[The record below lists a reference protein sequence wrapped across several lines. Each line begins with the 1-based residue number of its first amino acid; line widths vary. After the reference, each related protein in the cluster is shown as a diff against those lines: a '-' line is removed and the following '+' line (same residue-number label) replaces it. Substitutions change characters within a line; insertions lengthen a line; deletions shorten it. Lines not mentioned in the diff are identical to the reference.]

1 LSVPTQTHQGED
13 SPSPERAAFERI
25 PPQDLTAE
33 QCVLGAMLL
42 SKDAIADISEILRGR
57 DFYKPAHET
66 IYRTILDLYAAGEPA
81 DPITVASELTKRGE
95 LAKVGGAGYVQSLP
109 NVVPTAA
116 NGEYY
121 AEIVYDRAIGRRL
134 AAAGVRITEI
144 GYAQQGDPTEQIDAA
159 EKELF
164 DVAGATSNADTLQPF
179 IFGYDQTMDEIQA
192 AASSGDITGVPTG
205 FTDLDHLTHGLQP
218 GQMIVIAG
226 RPGQGKTTLAL
237 DIARTASIKHHR
249 PVAFFSLEMGRG
261 ELHRKVTAAEASVAL
276 HHLNTG
282 RVDEAGWERVARH
295 HAKFADAPLFIDD
308 APDLTMMS
316 IRTKARRLA
325 QRSGLDLLVVDYLQL
340 LQHGGRGGRRLES
353 RQQEVSEISRS
364 LKLLAK
370 ELQVPVIALSQLNR
384 GPEQRSD
391 KKPMVADLRDS
402 GSIEQDSDI
411 VMLLHREDAYEKA
424 SPRSGEADIDVAKH
438 RGGPTSIISVAFQ
451 GHYSRFVN
459 MEGGS

>member
-1 LSVPTQTHQGED
+1 MT
-13 SPSPERAAFERI
+13 PERAAFERV
-25 PPQDLTAE
+25 PPQDLSAE
-33 QCVLGAMLL
+33 QCVLGAMLM
-42 SKDAIADISEILRGR
+42 SADAIADISEILRGR

-66 IYRTILDLYAAGEPA
+66 IYRAILDLYAAGEPA
-81 DPITVASELTKRGE
+81 DPITVSNELTKRGD
-95 LAKVGGAGYVQSLP
+95 LAKVGGAGYIHSLV

-121 AEIVYDRAIGRRL
+121 AEIVYDHAIARRL
-134 AAAGVRITEI
+134 VAAGTRITEI
-144 GYAQQGDPTEQIDAA
+144 GYAGTGEPTEWIDAA
-159 EKELF
+159 ERELF
-164 DVAGATSNADTLQPF
+164 DVAGATSTADSLQPF
-179 IFGYDQTMDEIQA
+179 SFGYDQTLDEIQA
-192 AASSGDITGVPTG
+192 AASRGDITGVPTG

-226 RPGQGKTTLAL
+226 RPSMGKTTLAL
-237 DIARTASIKHHR
+237 DFARAAAIKHRR
-249 PVAFFSLEMGRG
+249 PTAFFSLEMSRG

-276 HHLNTG
+276 HHLASG
-282 RVDEAGWERVARH
+282 RLDEASWERVARH
-295 HAKFADAPLFIDD
+295 HAILADCPLYLDD

-325 QRSGLDLLVVDYLQL
+325 QRGGLDLIIVDYLQL

-384 GPEQRSD
+384 GPEQRTD

-411 VMLLHREDAYEKA
+411 VMLLHREDAYEKE
-424 SPRSGEADIDVAKH
+424 SPRAGEADIDVAKH
-438 RGGPTSIISVAFQ
+438 RGGPTSVISVAFQ

-459 MEGGS
+459 MAGDY